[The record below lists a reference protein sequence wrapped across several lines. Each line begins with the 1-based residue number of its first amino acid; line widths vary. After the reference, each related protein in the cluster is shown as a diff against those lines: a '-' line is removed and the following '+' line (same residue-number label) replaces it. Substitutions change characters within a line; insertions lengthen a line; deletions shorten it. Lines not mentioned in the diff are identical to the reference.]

1 MDEDVEFLTLHC
13 LTMKQLASPAH
24 VEAIVGVPA
33 AEAKAALGRL
43 VENGEVKEARG
54 NFVLMPAGRERLAA
68 RYGEIYK
75 AVRQS
80 DGFTGTYS
88 RFERVNVDLKKLIT
102 DWQMMTVAGQ
112 LTPNDHSDAD
122 YDNKV
127 IDRLCAL
134 HDRVEPILDAFAA
147 EVPRLTRH
155 KDRLDAA
162 LTRVSAEGDR
172 DHVSGVRVDS
182 YHTVWFE
189 LHEDLLRIL
198 DAERDE

>member
-33 AEAKAALGRL
+33 AEAKVALGRL
-43 VENGEVKEARG
+43 VESGDVKEARG
-54 NFVLMPAGRERLAA
+54 NFVLMPAGRERLDA
-68 RYGEIYK
+68 RYREIYK

-80 DGFTGTYS
+80 DTFTGAYA
-88 RFERVNVDLKKLIT
+88 RFERVNADLKKLIT
-102 DWQMMTVAGQ
+102 DWQTMTVAGQ

-122 YDNKV
+122 YDNRI

-134 HDRVEPILDAFAA
+134 HERVEPILDGFAA
-147 EVPRLTRH
+147 EVPRLARH
-155 KDRLDAA
+155 KARLDAA
-162 LTRVSAEGDR
+162 LDKVSAEGDR
-172 DHVSGVRVDS
+172 DYVSGVRVDS

-198 DAERDE
+198 DTERDE

>member
-33 AEAKAALGRL
+33 AEAKAALARL
-43 VENGEVKEARG
+43 VGNGDVKEARG
-54 NFVLMPAGRERLAA
+54 NYVIMPAGRERLAS
-68 RYGEIYK
+68 RYGEVYK

-80 DGFTGTYS
+80 DGFTGTYK
-88 RFERVNVDLKKLIT
+88 RFERVNADLKKLIT
-102 DWQMMTVAGQ
+102 DWQTITVAGAV
-112 LTPNDHSDAD
+112 TPNDHSDVD
-122 YDNKV
+122 YDHKV
-127 IDRLCAL
+127 IDRLYAL
-134 HDRVEPILDAFAA
+134 HERVEPILDTFAA

-155 KDRLDAA
+155 KQRLDAA
-162 LTRVSAEGDR
+162 LTKVSEGDR
-172 DHVSGVRVDS
+172 DYVSGVRVDS

-198 DAERDE
+198 DTERDD

>member
-33 AEAKAALGRL
+33 AEARAALGRL
-43 VENGEVKEARG
+43 VESGDVKEARG
-54 NFVLMPAGRERLAA
+54 NYVLMPAGRERLAA

-80 DGFTGTYS
+80 DEFTGTYA
-88 RFERVNVDLKKLIT
+88 RFERVNAELKRLIT
-102 DWQMMTVAGQ
+102 DWQTITVAGQ
-112 LTPNDHSDAD
+112 QMANDHSDAE
-122 YDNKV
+122 YDNKI

-134 HDRVEPILDAFAA
+134 HERVEPILDAFTV
-147 EVPRLTRH
+147 EVPRLARH
-155 KDRLDAA
+155 KARLNAA
-162 LTRVSAEGDR
+162 LDKVSSEGDR
-172 DHVSGVRVDS
+172 DYVSGVRVDS

>member
-1 MDEDVEFLTLHC
+1 MDEDFEFLTLHC
-13 LTMKQLASPAH
+13 LTMKQLASPSH

-33 AEAKAALGRL
+33 ADARAALGRL
-43 VENGEVKEARG
+43 VEAGDVKEARG

-68 RYGEIYK
+68 RYGEVYK

-80 DGFTGTYS
+80 DAFTAGYA
-88 RFERVNVDLKKLIT
+88 RFERVNNDLKKLIT
-102 DWQMMTVAGQ
+102 DWQTMSVGGT
-112 LTPNDHSDAD
+112 LTPNDHSDPD
-122 YDNKV
+122 YDNKI

-134 HDRVEPILDAFAA
+134 HERVEPILDGFAA
-147 EVPRLTRH
+147 EVPRLVRH
-155 KDRLDAA
+155 KARLDAA
-162 LTRVSAEGDR
+162 LTKVSAEGDR
-172 DHVSGVRVDS
+172 DYVSGVRVDS